1 MALQFGHQ
9 ITFGSWLNQAILDP
23 EHKLLKL
30 ADVICWESAHDAI
43 SPYYSNIGRRGLPV
57 RLMVGLHLLKHMED
71 MSDAQCTDRIRGD
84 LYWMYF
90 CGLEVDD
97 LKGKYAYLNSSS
109 MTKFRNR
116 IGEKGFSE
124 VMSLNTTYELTNFNS
139 FVLL

>member
-9 ITFGSWLNQAILDP
+9 ITFGSWLNQGILDP

-30 ADVICWESAHDAI
+30 ADVICWEAAHDAI
-43 SPYYSNIGRRGLPV
+43 APYYSNLGRRGLPV

-116 IGEKGFSE
+116 IGEKGFSGPRSSVKE
-124 VMSLNTTYELTNFNS
+124 NTLGNFS
-139 FVLL
+139 A